1 MMRCFFLSFCSCLQK
16 IKRRED
22 HKSVN
27 SVLVAVP
34 LMPNNPLNS
43 FGSSVL
49 MGKSHWKTANI
60 FYSTKNMH
68 THILKFNII
77 TNP

>member
-1 MMRCFFLSFCSCLQK
+1 MRFFFLSFCSCLQK

-27 SVLVAVP
+27 SVLVVVP

-43 FGSSVL
+43 FGSIRV
-49 MGKSHWKTANI
+49 
-60 FYSTKNMH
+60 STKKYCLVRLLEEYFH
-68 THILKFNII
+68 ATRAAF
-77 TNP
+77 